1 MTNSK
6 IVSITVIEKAATSS
20 WDSSA
25 VTSCEQNRGERASR
39 GTRVSEPRGADGKPP
54 HSVELADADGRRP
67 PIDSSPLLSGTHLDD
82 LIRERV
88 FPGRIRDVRLHQ
100 GVAHAV
106 QRLRGVVEHMTPP
119 RGPLHDRN
127 RPRNHP
133 TPPTTAADARGSVT
147 PRAVDRSA
155 ARLNPSRT
163 QMKEG
168 RSAASSS
175 FERVCDTP
183 SGNARPGCCDI
194 SPRRRP
200 DGRIKSRNF
209 MNS

>member
-133 TPPTTAADARGSVT
+133 TPPTTAADAPRVSNT
-147 PRAVDRSA
+147 PIRSEDS
-155 ARLNPSRT
+155 PRT
-163 QMKEG
+163 
-168 RSAASSS
+168 RFSS
-175 FERVCDTP
+175 FSRVF
-183 SGNARPGCCDI
+183 S
-194 SPRRRP
+194 
-200 DGRIKSRNF
+200 
-209 MNS
+209 